1 MFAPSLDVAGIGIGP
16 FNLSL
21 AALLSPRTEL
31 RWRFFEKRPSF
42 DWRPGMM
49 LPGTRM
55 QTSFLKDLVTPV
67 DPTSRYSFLSYLVAS
82 GKFYRFVNADFSR
95 VRRNEFA
102 DYMRWAA
109 SQIDNLSFGS
119 EVESV
124 ELDDRG
130 FLLSFANREPVRARH
145 LVAATGVMPFVP
157 TWSERHLSENC
168 FHSEGYLDSK
178 VSLEGKRVTII
189 GGGQSGAEIFLHT
202 LSGAR
207 GRPLSLNWLSRRP
220 NLDPLDETAF
230 VNEYFTPEY
239 VRYFYTLP
247 EARRHAIVEAQK
259 LTGDGVSPETLR
271 ELSQAL
277 YENDFLMDDERRAY
291 RIMTHRDVRTMHHD
305 RLHDG
310 AHEPGCYRMEMRN
323 GSSQR
328 DELVT
333 SDVVILATGYRF
345 AVPSCMRAITPLLS
359 RDSQGQLRL
368 REDYSAYWSGPSGH
382 RLYVMNGGR
391 SSHGIADAQLSLA
404 AWRSAIVVNSLLEQ
418 QVYRTD
424 AAPTPL
430 EWASESIPKRE
441 PYARAGGVLPDF
453 S

>member
-1 MFAPSLDVAGIGIGP
+1 MFAHNLDVAGIGVGP

-21 AALLSPRTEL
+21 AALLAPYDTL

-55 QTSFLKDLVTPV
+55 QTSFLKDLVTPI
-67 DPTSRYSFLSYLVAS
+67 DPTNRFSFLSYLVEK
-82 GKFYRFVNADFSR
+82 GRFYRFVNADFSR

-119 EVESV
+119 AVESV
-124 ELDDRG
+124 DVDERG
-130 FLLSFANREPVRARH
+130 FLLSFEHREPVRAKH

-157 TWSERHLSENC
+157 TWSERHLSETC
-168 FHSEGYLDSK
+168 FHSEGYLESK

-207 GRPLSLNWLSRRP
+207 GRPTQLHWLSRRA

-271 ELSQAL
+271 ELSQTL
-277 YENDFLMDDERRAY
+277 YENDFLVDHERHDY

-305 RLHDG
+305 G
-310 AHEPGCYRMEMRN
+310 GVYRMEMRN

-345 AVPSCMRAITPLLS
+345 AVPSCMRSIAPMMA

-368 REDYSAYWSGPSGH
+368 REDYTAHWSGPSGH

-404 AWRSAIVVNSLLEQ
+404 AWRSAIVVNSLLER

-430 EWASESIPKRE
+430 EWTSEGIPARE
-441 PYARAGGVLPDF
+441 PYAHAAGALREL

>member
-1 MFAPSLDVAGIGIGP
+1 MFLPTLDVAGIGIGP

-21 AALLSPRTEL
+21 AALLSPERDL
-31 RWRFFEKRPSF
+31 SWRFFERRPEF

-67 DPTSRYSFLSYLVAS
+67 DPTNRFSFLSYLVEK

-109 SQIDNLSFGS
+109 SQIPNLTFAS
-119 EVESV
+119 EVQGV
-124 ELDDRG
+124 EVDDRG
-130 FLLSFANREPVRARH
+130 FTLSFEQREPVRAKH
-145 LVAATGVMPFVP
+145 LVAATGVATFVP
-157 TWSERHLSENC
+157 TWAERHLGREC
-168 FHSEGYLDSK
+168 FHSEGYLESDQ
-178 VSLEGKRVTII
+178 SLEGKRVTIV
-189 GGGQSGAEIFLHT
+189 GGGQSGAEIFLHV

-207 GRPLSLNWLSRRP
+207 GRPAQVVWLSRRP

-239 VRYFYTLP
+239 VRYFHELP
-247 EARRHAIVEAQK
+247 EARRQSIVEAQK
-259 LTGDGVSPETLR
+259 LAGDGVSPETLR
-271 ELSQAL
+271 ELSQRL
-277 YENDFLMDDERRAY
+277 YENDFLAADERLNY
-291 RIMTHRDVRTMHHD
+291 RILTHRDVRTMVRESGQEQGGY
-305 RLHDG
+305 RL
-310 AHEPGCYRMEMRN
+310 EMLN

-328 DELVT
+328 DEGVT
-333 SDVVILATGYRF
+333 TDIVVLATGYRY
-345 AVPSCMRAITPLLS
+345 VLPSCLRSLGRALS
-359 RDSQGQLRL
+359 RDAQGQLRL
-368 REDYSAYWSGPSGH
+368 REDYSAHGSLPDGH
-382 RLYVMNGGR
+382 RLYVLNGGR
-391 SSHGIADAQLSLA
+391 MSHGIADPQLSLA
-404 AWRSAIVVNSLLEQ
+404 AWRSAVVVNSLLKR

-430 EWASESIPKRE
+430 EWSSEPRPSRE
-441 PYARAGGVLPDF
+441 PLPFSQGLLRDF